1 MKIVLAPD
9 SYKECLPAQDVAAA
23 MASAVRASCPDAEV
37 VELPL
42 ADGGEGTAT
51 ILTHALGGKTICT
64 PVSGPLGSPV
74 RASCGIAGKTA
85 VIEVAAACG
94 LSLVPAERRNPMI
107 ASSRGVGELM
117 MDAVRHGCESI
128 LIGLG
133 GSATC
138 DGGAGMM
145 SVPGLREALS
155 GVKVTALCDVDA
167 PFTGQ
172 RGAARCF
179 APQKGASPA
188 DVEVLEKR
196 LEALA
201 DRMLSE
207 TGCDVRK
214 VPGAGAAGGLGGALA
229 AYFGARLVPGV
240 EEVMDRVVF
249 DAAVADASL
258 IITGEGC
265 SDIQTLAGKVP
276 FGVVRRAAGV
286 PVALVSG
293 RIRDR
298 GELVRAGFCRLVQIT
313 PADMPLP
320 QALQPAVAAS
330 NIRRAIA
337 SLMESGPGKASFA
350 GDPSRYGQGSPG

>member
-1 MKIVLAPD
+1 MKIILAPD

-23 MASAVRASCPDAEV
+23 MAAAVRASRPDAEV

-42 ADGGEGTAT
+42 ADGGEGTAG
-51 ILTHALGGKTICT
+51 ILTHALDGETVCI
-64 PVSGPLGSPV
+64 PVTGPLGSPV
-74 RASCGIAGKTA
+74 RASYGIAGKTA

-94 LSLVPAERRNPMI
+94 LSLVPAKRRNPLL
-107 ASSRGVGELM
+107 ATSRGVGELM
-117 MDAVRHGCESI
+117 KDAALRGCERI

-133 GSATC
+133 GSSTC

-145 SVPGLREALS
+145 SVPDLRECLS

-167 PFTGQ
+167 PFTGL
-172 RGAARCF
+172 RGAARRY

-188 DVEVLEKR
+188 DVEILEKK

-214 VPGAGAAGGLGGALA
+214 MPGAGAAGGLGGALA
-229 AYFGARLVPGV
+229 AYFGARLVPGID
-240 EEVMDRVVF
+240 EVMDRVGF
-249 DAAVADASL
+249 EAAVDDATL

-276 FGVVRRAAGV
+276 VGVVRRAGTI
-286 PVALVSG
+286 PVMLVSG
-293 RIRDR
+293 RIHDQA
-298 GELVRAGFCRLVQIT
+298 ELARAGFSRLVQVT
-313 PADMPLP
+313 PDDMPLP
-320 QALQPAVAAS
+320 LALQPAVAAS
-330 NIRRAIA
+330 NICRAIV
-337 SLMESGPGKASFA
+337 SLMDDIDSCPAVF
-350 GDPSRYGQGSPG
+350 RI

>member
-1 MKIVLAPD
+1 MKIILAPD

-23 MASAVRASCPDAEV
+23 MAAAVRASRPDAEV

-42 ADGGEGTAT
+42 ADGGEGTAG
-51 ILTHALGGKTICT
+51 ILTHALDGETVCIT
-64 PVSGPLGSPV
+64 VTGPLGSPV
-74 RASCGIAGKTA
+74 RASYGIAGKTA

-94 LSLVPAERRNPMI
+94 LSLVPAKRRNPLLVT
-107 ASSRGVGELM
+107 SRGVGELM
-117 MDAVRHGCESI
+117 KDAALRGCERI

-133 GSATC
+133 GSSTC

-145 SVPGLREALS
+145 SVPDLRECLS

-167 PFTGQ
+167 PFTGL

-188 DVEVLEKR
+188 DVEILEKR

-214 VPGAGAAGGLGGALA
+214 MPGAGAAGGLGGALA
-229 AYFGARLVPGV
+229 AYFGARLVPGID
-240 EEVMDRVVF
+240 EVMDRVGFEAAVD
-249 DAAVADASL
+249 DAAL

-293 RIRDR
+293 RILDR
-298 GELVRAGFCRLVQIT
+298 GALARAGFSRLF
-313 PADMPLP
+313 AEKLLLLP
-320 QALQPAVAAS
+320 DKPEAA
-330 NIRRAIA
+330 AA
-337 SLMESGPGKASFA
+337 AEPEKE
-350 GDPSRYGQGSPG
+350 QK